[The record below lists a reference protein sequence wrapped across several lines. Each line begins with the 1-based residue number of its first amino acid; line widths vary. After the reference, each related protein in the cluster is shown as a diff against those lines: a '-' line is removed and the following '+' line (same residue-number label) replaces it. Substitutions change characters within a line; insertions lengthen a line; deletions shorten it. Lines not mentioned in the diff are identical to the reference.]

1 MVRAEIFGFDPLLVF
16 AACMLGIIIL
26 AFIILSNEDVLL
38 VLVNAGILILATL
51 ILVNLFEYSVFAF
64 DSSFQLAILHMTAMS
79 GQPTY
84 ALLYM
89 ILNMDLQP
97 IVTMLNYAKYTVL
110 GVIIL
115 LTIVK
120 GYSALRG
127 GWKTLKPDQFKEK

>member
-1 MVRAEIFGFDPLLVF
+1 M
-16 AACMLGIIIL
+16 
-26 AFIILSNEDVLL
+26 
-38 VLVNAGILILATL
+38 VNAGILILATL